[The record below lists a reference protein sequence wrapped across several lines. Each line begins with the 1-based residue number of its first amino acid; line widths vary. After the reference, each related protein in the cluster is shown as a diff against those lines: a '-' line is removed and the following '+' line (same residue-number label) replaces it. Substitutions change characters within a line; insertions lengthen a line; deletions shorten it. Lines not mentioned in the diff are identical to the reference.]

1 MQMKATWGTLR
12 VSENT
17 IPPMTGDLEGNMQFK
32 EISINRLQDL
42 LGQKH
47 HFQLKL
53 KRCSV

>member
-1 MQMKATWGTLR
+1 MKATWGTLR